1 MGIKPEN
8 LSLLFKEFGK
18 VNDDENKMI
27 NPAGIG
33 LGLMI
38 SNELSK
44 LLSYEKKKRNISLIR
59 IWKRIKIFI

>member
-44 LLSYEKKKRNISLIR
+44 LLSYDKKKGI
-59 IWKRIKIFI
+59 